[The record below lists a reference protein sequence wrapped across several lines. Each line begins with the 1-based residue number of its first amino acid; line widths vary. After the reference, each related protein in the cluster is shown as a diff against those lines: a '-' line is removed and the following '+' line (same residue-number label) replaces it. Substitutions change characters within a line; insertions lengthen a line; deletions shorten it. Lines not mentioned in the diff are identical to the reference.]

1 MRKGEPYREHDAAHH
16 DLPHPMSDI
25 SVRLPDGKTLELPE
39 NATVL
44 DGAARIGQGLARAA
58 LAGRVEGRLVDLRAP
73 LADGVRLEIVTARDP
88 EGGEVIRHSAEHV
101 MADAVK
107 RLFPD
112 CQIDVGRTD
121 HADKFQY
128 DFKVER
134 PFTPEDI
141 EKIEAEM
148 KRIIQ
153 EDAPFERR
161 VLSRDEARALFA
173 GMGEDLKVSRLDDIP
188 DGEDIT
194 AFTHGG
200 FTDLCRGPHVQ
211 RAGQIG
217 AFKLTETAGAY
228 WRGDES
234 NPMLQRIYGTAFAD
248 KKELKAHLARLEEAK
263 RRDHRRLGQEL
274 GLFFLTPKV
283 GGGLA
288 MWLPKGAVLRREL
301 AAFLDEQL
309 MKRGYQPVLT
319 PHIGRVDLYKTS
331 GHFPFYADSQYPPM
345 QVPDDEHEQYLLKPM
360 NCPHHIQIYA
370 HEPRSY
376 RDLPMRLAEFGTCYR
391 YEKSGELTGLTRVR
405 SLTVDDAH
413 IFCTPEQVEDEFRTV
428 LELVQFVLATF
439 GFDDVRTTLSVR
451 DPADEDKFAGDT
463 EVWDRAEATLA
474 RVLESLD
481 MEYEREEGEAAFY
494 GPKVDFKVRDVI
506 GREWQLGTAQLDYV
520 LPERF
525 GLEYVGPD
533 NEPHRPV
540 MIHRAPFGSFERFIG
555 ILIEHFAGD
564 FPLWLAPVQVVVLP
578 ITSRHADYA
587 GKVREKLRAAG
598 IRAELDDR
606 NEKLNFKIREAEL
619 QKTPIMLV
627 VGDQEEAN
635 GTVTPR
641 RRKGAPGSTDAIA
654 LDAFT
659 SEVAEEISQRR
670 S

>member
-1 MRKGEPYREHDAAHH
+1 
-16 DLPHPMSDI
+16 MSEI
-25 SVRLPDGKTLELPE
+25 SVRLPDGKTLQMPE
-39 NATVL
+39 GSTSLEVAGQI
-44 DGAARIGQGLARAA
+44 GAGLARAA
-58 LAGRVEGRLVDLRAP
+58 LAGRAEGRVLDLRAP
-73 LADGVRLEIVTARDP
+73 LWDGVDLEIVTTRDP
-88 EGGEVIRHSAEHV
+88 AGADVIRHSAEHI

-112 CQIDVGRTD
+112 CQIDVGRSD
-121 HADKFQY
+121 HSEKFQY
-128 DFKVER
+128 DFRVEK
-134 PFTPEDI
+134 PFTPEDLERI
-141 EKIEAEM
+141 ETEM
-148 KRIIQ
+148 ARIVS

-161 VLSRDEARALFA
+161 QVSRDEARRLFEE
-173 GMGEDLKVSRLDDIP
+173 MGEELKVSRLADIP

-194 AFTHGG
+194 LFSHGE
-200 FTDLCRGPHVQ
+200 FVDLCRGPHVQ
-211 RAGQIG
+211 HAGQIG
-217 AFKLTETAGAY
+217 AFKLLEVAGAY

-234 NPMLQRIYGTAFAD
+234 NPMLQRIYGTAFGN
-248 KKELKAHLARLEEAK
+248 KKELKQHLERLEEAR
-263 RRDHRRLGQEL
+263 RRDHRVLGKQL
-274 GLFFLTPKV
+274 GLFFLTPEV

-309 MKRGYQPVLT
+309 LKRNYQPVMT
-319 PHIGRVDLYKTS
+319 PHIGRVELYKTS

-413 IFCTPEQVEDEFRTV
+413 IFCTPDQVEDEFRTV
-428 LELVQFVLATF
+428 LELVQFVLGTF
-439 GFDDVRTTLSVR
+439 GFSEVRTTLSVR
-451 DPADEDKFAGDT
+451 DPSDTEKFAGDA
-463 EVWDRAEATLA
+463 EQWDRAEATLA

-525 GLEYVGPD
+525 DLKYVGAD
-533 NEPHRPV
+533 NETHRPV

-555 ILIEHFAGD
+555 ILIEHYAGD
-564 FPLWLAPVQVVVLP
+564 FPLWLAPVQALVLP
-578 ITSRHADYA
+578 ITARHADYG
-587 GKVREKLRAAG
+587 GKVREKLRTAG
-598 IRAELDDR
+598 VRAEMDDR
-606 NEKLNFKIREAEL
+606 NEKLSFKIREAEL
-619 QKTPIMLV
+619 QKLPIMLV

-641 RRKGAPGSTDAIA
+641 RRRGAPGSAETVA
-654 LDAFT
+654 LDAFVT
-659 SEVAEEISQRR
+659 DVAEQINERR
-670 S
+670 A